1 MPNDTQSF
9 QELSYNAQKEHWIR
23 DASTPERLKIHQ
35 GWFREDTVDFW
46 RHERMSEAVFEC
58 LVGARSDRWLTVG
71 DGRYGLDAIRMVR
84 RGFSDVTAS
93 DLSDHLLQISLQAG
107 ALQKISAEN
116 AERLSFTDRSFDY
129 VLCKESFH
137 HFPRPMLALYEM
149 LRVACKGIVLIEP
162 QDAYVDM
169 PILSGDHKATY
180 ESDGNYVYTLSRR
193 EVEKV
198 ALGLDLP
205 AVAFKNLYDIFDPA
219 LTDELAQESNPN
231 FTAFRAR
238 VQDIEARCARMELKH
253 NMLLAVIFVTMP
265 TEQEITRFSA
275 LGWSFEK
282 LTRNPYITQAAP

>member
-1 MPNDTQSF
+1 MSHNTQSF
-9 QELSYNAQKEHWIR
+9 QELSYHAQKEHWIR
-23 DASTPERLKIHQ
+23 DAATPERLKVHQ

-58 LVGARSDRWLTVG
+58 LVNARADRWLTVG

-93 DLSDHLLQISLQAG
+93 DLSDHLLQVSRQAG

-116 AERLSFTDRSFDY
+116 AERLSFADRSFDY
-129 VLCKESFH
+129 VLCKEAFH

-169 PILSGDHKATY
+169 PTLSGEHKATY

-205 AVAFKNLYDIFDPA
+205 AVAFKSIYDIFDPA
-219 LTDELAQESNPN
+219 LTDELAQEGNPL
-231 FTAFRAR
+231 FAAFRAR
-238 VQDIEARCARMELKH
+238 VHDIEARCERMELKH
-253 NMLLAVIFVTMP
+253 NMLLAMIFVAMP
-265 TEQEITRFSA
+265 GDQEIARFSER
-275 LGWSFEK
+275 GWSFQK
-282 LTRNPYITQAAP
+282 LDRNPYISQAAG